1 MPTLMPAP
9 HLSSA
14 EQLLHDRAID
24 ELAEE
29 MQLDAVE
36 IREIYERQ
44 YQRLRSTARIRD
56 YLHVLVTRHVRS
68 ALRRSHRDR

>member
-1 MPTLMPAP
+1 MPTL
-9 HLSSA
+9 HLSPA
-14 EQLLHDRAID
+14 EQMLHDRAID

-29 MQLDAVE
+29 MHLDAIE
-36 IREIYERQ
+36 IREVYERQ